1 MLFDQIF
8 KKVTLEKKLNDFDE
22 YTCMIT
28 LLTKEAFSL
37 FRICEFTIYNC
48 QSLRETKTTT
58 DPRLCNMTWLRQM
71 VHISIIVYSYLK
83 GIFSLNKLKS
93 VRLVK

>member
-1 MLFDQIF
+1 
-8 KKVTLEKKLNDFDE
+8 
-22 YTCMIT
+22 MIT

-37 FRICEFTIYNC
+37 FRIREFTIYNC
-48 QSLRETKTTT
+48 QSLRETKTPT
-58 DPRLCNMTWLRQM
+58 DPRLCNMNGCVRWFIYQLC
-71 VHISIIVYSYLK
+71 ICAIVYSYLK

>member
-8 KKVTLEKKLNDFDE
+8 KKVTLEKNLNDFDE